1 MIQPGIIAGFFMHI
15 TITIVVADQYQV
27 IDL

>member
-15 TITIVVADQYQV
+15 TISIVIDDQYQV

>member
-1 MIQPGIIAGFFMHI
+1 MLSIFD
-15 TITIVVADQYQV
+15 VNLDQYQV